1 MLSKDWRTIAMDE
14 TSGNHN
20 PTCGARDRDPPFG
33 LQQAVGA
40 EDRYDINTVIN
51 RSVELLAH
59 QALFHDVEFVLELD
73 PDIPWMTG
81 DPSQFQQVFTNLVIN
96 AGTAMHGKGKITITS
111 RFDPASDQVVLQ
123 FWDTVRN
130 QADIGQALRSFRP
143 PMHREGTGLDSPWYC
158 SSATRWQ
165 HRGTN
170 SLRGVLYDHIP
181 LEGLKKQSV
190 LVKMQT
196 Y

>member
-20 PTCGARDRDPPFG
+20 PTCGARDRDPPLG

-123 FWDTVRN
+123 FWDTGPESSRYMTSSSILSPTK
-130 QADIGQALRSFRP
+130 APGGYGIGQPVLRAFIN
-143 PMHREGTGLDSPWYC
+143 TV
-158 SSATRWQ
+158 AA
-165 HRGTN
+165 
-170 SLRGVLYDHIP
+170 
-181 LEGLKKQSV
+181 
-190 LVKMQT
+190 
-196 Y
+196 